1 MSQLTHKFE
10 KGVLS
15 TNKSAFNSVD
25 TYQIQFSSVSDD
37 TLYDLYSS
45 FIELTVEMDL
55 KGTDI
60 PAKVQLNPI
69 MQPAGMAKST
79 STEFQYLNTSN
90 EMATCSLSEHSTYIP
105 QCRAIVD
112 LMLDSKAQ
120 HNQYAG
126 LTEFAYNT
134 DSDSNNKKLWSD
146 LVDVKLSNT
155 VTDTTTKKV
164 TSAHGTY
171 KIRLPYRDII
181 AGANGPSFINL
192 KSIKIQI
199 TWVEPYEFFATQEGG
214 TNKFFT
220 GTGSDVVECSNWWIT
235 RCEYINSV
243 YLGNV
248 SEIDPALR
256 GLQNTVIQHNVQKLK
271 QNDTEWC
278 TSLTVPF
285 KTSYLIVYITDK
297 KGNHRTLQK
306 RHIKELTCKLL
317 ASPES
322 YKTVS
327 DVSSGELDLYW
338 YYILSHCVAE
348 GREYEPIINY
358 RNWQARYFFTILP
371 LNEMYGQKSDNLW
384 NINFV
389 THEQAADGD
398 QIHFLWIKEG
408 QEVIN

>member
-55 KGTDI
+55 AGTDI
-60 PAKVQLNPI
+60 PEKVELNPI
-69 MQPAGMAKST
+69 LQPAGMAKST

-134 DSDSNNKKLWSD
+134 EHNTNEKLWDD
-146 LVDVKLSNT
+146 LVPVKLSNKQVVSGKT
-155 VTDTTTKKV
+155 

-199 TWVEPYEFFATQEGG
+199 TWVEPYEFFATDGG
-214 TNKFFT
+214 TNKFVI
-220 GTGSDVVECSNWWIT
+220 GTGQTTVTCSNWWIT

-271 QNDTEWC
+271 QNENEWC

-285 KTSYLIVYITDK
+285 KTSYLIVYVTDK
-297 KGNHRTLQK
+297 KGDHRKLQK

-327 DVSSGELDLYW
+327 DVSTGELDLYW

-389 THEQAADGD
+389 THEPAADGD

>member
-55 KGTDI
+55 AGTDI
-60 PAKVQLNPI
+60 PAKVELNPI

-134 DSDSNNKKLWSD
+134 DSDKTNKKLWSD
-146 LVDVKLSNT
+146 LVEVKLSNKQVVSGKT
-155 VTDTTTKKV
+155 

-199 TWVEPYEFFATQEGG
+199 TWVEPYEFFATQEGS
-214 TNKFFT
+214 TNKFFI
-220 GTGSDVVECSNWWIT
+220 GTDNDVVTCSNWWIT

-271 QNDTEWC
+271 KDDTEWC

-285 KTSYLIVYITDK
+285 KTSYLIVYITNK
-297 KGNHRTLQK
+297 KGDHRTLQK

-327 DVSSGELDLYW
+327 DVATDELDLYW

-389 THEQAADGD
+389 THELAADGD

>member
-55 KGTDI
+55 AGTDL
-60 PAKVQLNPI
+60 PTEVQLNPI

-134 DSDSNNKKLWSD
+134 DSDETNKKLWND
-146 LVDVKLSNT
+146 LVKVKLT
-155 VTDTTTKKV
+155 PTKKES
-164 TSAHGTY
+164 TKTTEAHGTY

-199 TWVEPYEFFATQEGG
+199 TWVEPYEFFATQEGS
-214 TNKFFT
+214 TNKFFI
-220 GTGSDVVECSNWWIT
+220 GTGNDVVTCSNWWIT

-271 QNDTEWC
+271 ANDTEWC

-285 KTSYLIVYITDK
+285 KTSYLIVYITNK
-297 KGNHRTLQK
+297 KGDHRTLQK

-327 DVSSGELDLYW
+327 DVATDDLDLYW

-389 THEQAADGD
+389 THELAADGD

>member
-55 KGTDI
+55 AGTDI
-60 PAKVQLNPI
+60 PAKVELNPI

-134 DSDSNNKKLWSD
+134 EHNTNEKLWDD
-146 LVDVKLSNT
+146 LVPVKLSNK
-155 VTDTTTKKV
+155 VEGGGGKITK
-164 TSAHGTY
+164 AHGTY

-199 TWVEPYEFFATQEGG
+199 TWVEPYEFFATDGG
-214 TNKFFT
+214 TNSFIT
-220 GTGSDVVECSNWWIT
+220 GTGTNQKTVTCSNWWIT

-271 QNDTEWC
+271 QNENEWC

-285 KTSYLIVYITDK
+285 KTSYLIVYVTDK
-297 KGNHRTLQK
+297 KGDHRKLQK

-327 DVSSGELDLYW
+327 DVSTGELDLYW

-358 RNWQARYFFTILP
+358 RNWQDRYFFTILP

-389 THEQAADGD
+389 THEPAADGD

>member
-55 KGTDI
+55 EGTDI
-60 PAKVQLNPI
+60 PEKIELNPI

-134 DSDSNNKKLWSD
+134 EHNTNEKLWD
-146 LVDVKLSNT
+146 DRVT
-155 VTDTTTKKV
+155 VKV
-164 TSAHGTY
+164 TPTEQASNKTVKGHGVY

-199 TWVEPYEFFATQEGG
+199 TWVEPYEFFATDGG
-214 TNKFFT
+214 TNKFVI
-220 GTGSDVVECSNWWIT
+220 GTGQTTVTCSNWWIT

-271 QNDTEWC
+271 QNENEWC

-285 KTSYLIVYITDK
+285 KTSYLIVYVTDK
-297 KGNHRTLQK
+297 KGDHRKLQK

-327 DVSSGELDLYW
+327 DVSTGELDLYW

-358 RNWQARYFFTILP
+358 RNWQDRYYFTILP

-389 THEQAADGD
+389 THEPAADGD

>member
-55 KGTDI
+55 AGTDI
-60 PAKVQLNPI
+60 PEKVELNPI

-134 DSDSNNKKLWSD
+134 EHNANEKLWD
-146 LVDVKLSNT
+146 DRVT
-155 VTDTTTKKV
+155 VKV
-164 TSAHGTY
+164 TPTEQASNKTVKGHGVY

-199 TWVEPYEFFATQEGG
+199 TWVEPYEFFATDGG
-214 TNKFFT
+214 TNKFVI
-220 GTGSDVVECSNWWIT
+220 GTGQTTVTCSNWWIT

-271 QNDTEWC
+271 QNENEWC

-285 KTSYLIVYITDK
+285 KTSYLIVYVTDK
-297 KGNHRTLQK
+297 KGDHRKLQK

-327 DVSSGELDLYW
+327 DVSTGELDLYW

-358 RNWQARYFFTILP
+358 RNWQDRYYFTILP

-389 THEQAADGD
+389 THEPAADGD

>member
-55 KGTDI
+55 AGTDI
-60 PAKVQLNPI
+60 PEKVELNPI

-134 DSDSNNKKLWSD
+134 EHNTNEKLWD
-146 LVDVKLSNT
+146 DRVT
-155 VTDTTTKKV
+155 VKV
-164 TSAHGTY
+164 TPTEQASDKTVKGHGVY

-199 TWVEPYEFFATQEGG
+199 TWVEPYEFFATDGG
-214 TNKFFT
+214 TNKFVI
-220 GTGSDVVECSNWWIT
+220 GTGQTTVTCSNWWIT

-271 QNDTEWC
+271 QNENEWC

-297 KGNHRTLQK
+297 KGDHRQLQK

-327 DVSSGELDLYW
+327 DVASGDLDLYW

-358 RNWQARYFFTILP
+358 RNWQDRYYFTILP

-389 THEQAADGD
+389 THEPAADGD

>member
-55 KGTDI
+55 AGTDI
-60 PAKVQLNPI
+60 PATVELNPI

-134 DSDSNNKKLWSD
+134 DQNKNNRKLWD
-146 LVDVKLSNT
+146 DRIT
-155 VTDTTTKKV
+155 VKV
-164 TSAHGTY
+164 TPTEQASNKTVKGHGVY

-199 TWVEPYEFFATQEGG
+199 TWVEPYEFFATQEGS
-214 TNKFFT
+214 TNKFFI
-220 GTGSDVVECSNWWIT
+220 GSGNDIVTCSNWWIT

-285 KTSYLIVYITDK
+285 KTSYLIVYITNK
-297 KGNHRTLQK
+297 KGDHRTLEK

-327 DVSSGELDLYW
+327 DVSTDDLDLYW

-389 THEQAADGD
+389 THELANDGD

>member
-55 KGTDI
+55 AGTDI
-60 PAKVQLNPI
+60 PEKVELNPI

-134 DSDSNNKKLWSD
+134 EHNTNEKLWD
-146 LVDVKLSNT
+146 DRVT
-155 VTDTTTKKV
+155 VKV
-164 TSAHGTY
+164 TPTEQASNKTVKGHGVY

-199 TWVEPYEFFATQEGG
+199 TWVEPYEFFATDGG
-214 TNKFFT
+214 TNKFVI
-220 GTGSDVVECSNWWIT
+220 GTGQTTVTCSNWWIT

-271 QNDTEWC
+271 QNENEWC

-285 KTSYLIVYITDK
+285 KTSYLIVYVTDK
-297 KGNHRTLQK
+297 KGDHRKLQK

-327 DVSSGELDLYW
+327 DVSTGELDLYW

-358 RNWQARYFFTILP
+358 RNWQDRYYFTILP

-389 THEQAADGD
+389 THEPAADGD

>member
-55 KGTDI
+55 AGTDI
-60 PAKVQLNPI
+60 PAKVELNPI

-134 DSDSNNKKLWSD
+134 DHDATKTKLWDD
-146 LVDVKLSNT
+146 LVEVKLSNQEQSNGK
-155 VTDTTTKKV
+155 TTK
-164 TSAHGTY
+164 AHGTY

-199 TWVEPYEFFATQEGG
+199 TWVEPYEFFATQEGS

-220 GTGSDVVECSNWWIT
+220 GTGSDVVTCSNWWIT

-285 KTSYLIVYITDK
+285 KTSYLIVYMTDK
-297 KGNHRTLQK
+297 KGNHRQLLK

-327 DVSSGELDLYW
+327 DVSTGELDLYW

-358 RNWQARYFFTILP
+358 RNWQDRYFFTILP

-398 QIHFLWIKEG
+398 QINLLWIKEG

>member
-55 KGTDI
+55 AGTDI
-60 PAKVQLNPI
+60 PAKVELNPI

-134 DSDSNNKKLWSD
+134 DHDATKTKLWDD
-146 LVDVKLSNT
+146 LVEVKLSNI
-155 VTDTTTKKV
+155 VKDSSNKV

-199 TWVEPYEFFATQEGG
+199 TWVEPYEFFATQEGS

-220 GTGSDVVECSNWWIT
+220 GTGSDVVTCSNWWIT

-285 KTSYLIVYITDK
+285 KTSYLIVYITNK
-297 KGNHRTLQK
+297 KGDHRTLQK

-327 DVSSGELDLYW
+327 DVSTDDLDLYW

-389 THEQAADGD
+389 THELAAEGD

>member
-55 KGTDI
+55 AGTDL
-60 PAKVQLNPI
+60 PTSVELNPI

-134 DSDSNNKKLWSD
+134 EHNANNKKLWND
-146 LVDVKLSNT
+146 LVNVKLTPTEQQSGKT
-155 VTDTTTKKV
+155 VK
-164 TSAHGTY
+164 AHGVY

-199 TWVEPYEFFATQEGG
+199 TWVEPYEFFATKEGT
-214 TNKFFT
+214 TNEFYYGT
-220 GTGSDVVECSNWWIT
+220 GTTTTVTCSNWWIT

-271 QNDTEWC
+271 ANDNEWC

-285 KTSYLIVYITDK
+285 KTSYLIVYMTDK
-297 KGNHRTLQK
+297 KGNHRQLLK

-327 DVSSGELDLYW
+327 DVSSGDLDLYW

-358 RNWQARYFFTILP
+358 RNWQDRYFFTILP

-389 THEQAADGD
+389 THELAADGD

>member
-55 KGTDI
+55 AGTDI
-60 PAKVQLNPI
+60 PSTVELNPI

-79 STEFQYLNTSN
+79 STEFQYLNTSK

-134 DSDSNNKKLWSD
+134 EHNTNEKLWDD
-146 LVDVKLSNT
+146 LVPVKLSNK
-155 VTDTTTKKV
+155 VEAGGKITK
-164 TSAHGTY
+164 AHGTY

-199 TWVEPYEFFATQEGG
+199 TWVEPYEFFATNGG
-214 TNKFFT
+214 TDKFVT
-220 GTGSDVVECSNWWIT
+220 GTNQAVVTCSNWWIT

-271 QNDTEWC
+271 QNENEWC

-285 KTSYLIVYITDK
+285 KTSYLIVYVTDK
-297 KGNHRTLQK
+297 KGDHRKLQK

-327 DVSSGELDLYW
+327 DVSTGELDLYW

-358 RNWQARYFFTILP
+358 RNWQDRYFFTILP

-389 THEQAADGD
+389 THEPAADGD

>member
-55 KGTDI
+55 KGTDL
-60 PAKVQLNPI
+60 PTSVELNPI

-134 DSDSNNKKLWSD
+134 DSDKNNKKLWND
-146 LVDVKLSNT
+146 LVKVKLTPTKQESNK
-155 VTDTTTKKV
+155 TTE
-164 TSAHGTY
+164 AHGTY

-199 TWVEPYEFFATQEGG
+199 TWVEPYEFFATQEGS
-214 TNKFFT
+214 TNKFFI
-220 GTGSDVVECSNWWIT
+220 GTGNDVVTCSNWWIT

-271 QNDTEWC
+271 ANDTEWC

-285 KTSYLIVYITDK
+285 KTSYLIVYITNK
-297 KGNHRTLQK
+297 KGDHRLLQK

-327 DVSSGELDLYW
+327 DVATDDLDLYW

-389 THEQAADGD
+389 THELAADGD

>member
-55 KGTDI
+55 AGTDL
-60 PAKVQLNPI
+60 PTEVQLNPI

-134 DSDSNNKKLWSD
+134 DSDKTNKKLWND
-146 LVDVKLSNT
+146 LVKVKLT
-155 VTDTTTKKV
+155 PTKKESNK
-164 TSAHGTY
+164 TTEAHGTY

-199 TWVEPYEFFATQEGG
+199 TWVEPYEFFATQEGS
-214 TNKFFT
+214 TNKFFI
-220 GTGSDVVECSNWWIT
+220 GTGNDVVTCSNWWIT

-271 QNDTEWC
+271 ANDTEWC

-285 KTSYLIVYITDK
+285 KTSYLIVYITNK
-297 KGNHRTLQK
+297 KGDHRTLQK

-327 DVSSGELDLYW
+327 DVATDELDLYW

-389 THEQAADGD
+389 THELAADGD

>member
-55 KGTDI
+55 AGTDL
-60 PAKVQLNPI
+60 PTEVQLNPI

-134 DSDSNNKKLWSD
+134 EHNANNTKLWDD
-146 LVDVKLSNT
+146 LVAV
-155 VTDTTTKKV
+155 KV
-164 TSAHGTY
+164 TSTEQQSGKTVKGHGTY

-199 TWVEPYEFFATQEGG
+199 TWVEPYEFFATKEGT
-214 TNKFFT
+214 TNEFYYGAGKT
-220 GTGSDVVECSNWWIT
+220 TTVTCSNWWIT

-271 QNDTEWC
+271 ANDNEWC

-285 KTSYLIVYITDK
+285 KTSYLIVYMTDK
-297 KGNHRTLQK
+297 KGDHRQLKK

-327 DVSSGELDLYW
+327 DVSSGDLDLYW

-358 RNWQARYFFTILP
+358 RNWQDRYFFTILP

-389 THEQAADGD
+389 THELAADGD

>member
-55 KGTDI
+55 AGTDL
-60 PAKVQLNPI
+60 PTEVQLNPI

-134 DSDSNNKKLWSD
+134 DSDKTNKKLWND
-146 LVDVKLSNT
+146 LVKVKLT
-155 VTDTTTKKV
+155 PTKKESNK
-164 TSAHGTY
+164 TTEAHGTY

-199 TWVEPYEFFATQEGG
+199 TWVEPYEFFATQEGS
-214 TNKFFT
+214 TNKFFI
-220 GTGSDVVECSNWWIT
+220 GTGNDVVTCSNWWIT

-271 QNDTEWC
+271 ANDTEWC

-285 KTSYLIVYITDK
+285 KTSYLIVYITNK
-297 KGNHRTLQK
+297 KGDHRTLQK

-327 DVSSGELDLYW
+327 DVASGDLDLYW

-358 RNWQARYFFTILP
+358 RNWQDRYFFTILP

-389 THEQAADGD
+389 THEPAADGD

>member
-55 KGTDI
+55 AGTDI
-60 PAKVQLNPI
+60 PATVELNPI

-134 DSDSNNKKLWSD
+134 EHNANEKLWD
-146 LVDVKLSNT
+146 DRVT
-155 VTDTTTKKV
+155 VKV
-164 TSAHGTY
+164 TPTEQASNKTVKGHGVY

-199 TWVEPYEFFATQEGG
+199 TWVEPYEFFATDGG
-214 TNKFFT
+214 TNKFVI
-220 GTGSDVVECSNWWIT
+220 GTGQTTVTCSNWWIT

-271 QNDTEWC
+271 QNENEWC

-285 KTSYLIVYITDK
+285 KTSYLIVYVTDK
-297 KGNHRTLQK
+297 KGDHRKLQK

-327 DVSSGELDLYW
+327 DVASGDLDLYW

-358 RNWQARYFFTILP
+358 RNWQDRYYFTILP

-389 THEQAADGD
+389 THEPAADGD

>member
-55 KGTDI
+55 AGTDI
-60 PAKVQLNPI
+60 PATVELNPI

-134 DSDSNNKKLWSD
+134 DQNKNNRKLWD
-146 LVDVKLSNT
+146 DRIT
-155 VTDTTTKKV
+155 VKV
-164 TSAHGTY
+164 TPTEQASNKTVKGHGVY

-199 TWVEPYEFFATQEGG
+199 TWVEPYEFFATQEGS
-214 TNKFFT
+214 TNKFFI
-220 GTGSDVVECSNWWIT
+220 GSGNDIVTCSNWWIT

-248 SEIDPALR
+248 SDIDPALR

-285 KTSYLIVYITDK
+285 KTSYLIVYITNK
-297 KGNHRTLQK
+297 KGDHRTLEK

-327 DVSSGELDLYW
+327 DVSTDDLDLYW

-389 THEQAADGD
+389 THELANDGD

>member
-55 KGTDI
+55 AGTDL
-60 PAKVQLNPI
+60 PTEVQLNPI

-134 DSDSNNKKLWSD
+134 DSDKTNKKLWSD
-146 LVDVKLSNT
+146 LVKVKLT
-155 VTDTTTKKV
+155 PTKKESNK
-164 TSAHGTY
+164 TTEAHGTY

-199 TWVEPYEFFATQEGG
+199 TWVEPYEFFATQEGS
-214 TNKFFT
+214 TNKFFI
-220 GTGSDVVECSNWWIT
+220 GTGNDVVTCSNWWIT

-271 QNDTEWC
+271 ANDTEWC

-285 KTSYLIVYITDK
+285 KTSYLIVYITNK
-297 KGNHRTLQK
+297 KGDHRTLQK

-327 DVSSGELDLYW
+327 DVATDELDLYW

-389 THEQAADGD
+389 THELAADGD